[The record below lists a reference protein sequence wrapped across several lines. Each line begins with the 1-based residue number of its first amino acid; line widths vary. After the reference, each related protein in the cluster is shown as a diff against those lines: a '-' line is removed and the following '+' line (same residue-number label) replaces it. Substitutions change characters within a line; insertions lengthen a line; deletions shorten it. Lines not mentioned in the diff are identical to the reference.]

1 MVTFKH
7 QGNFENFENFA
18 KKMKRRDYLLHN
30 KLDTYAKKGVRAL
43 SGATPVDTGKTAAS
57 WGYNIYYTKNQV
69 KIIWTNSSTTK
80 DGIPIVIL
88 LQYGHGNGH
97 GGYIQGRD
105 FITPAIKPIFDEILE
120 NVWKEVER
128 S

>member
-18 KKMKRRDYLLHN
+18 KKMKRRDYIIHN
-30 KLDTYAKKGVRAL
+30 KLKTYALKGVRAL
-43 SGATPVDTGKTAAS
+43 AAATPVDTGKTAAS
-57 WGYNIYYTKNQV
+57 WNYEIHYTSKQV
-69 KIIWTNSSTTK
+69 KIIWKNSSTTK

-97 GGYIQGRD
+97 GGYVEGRD
-105 FITPAIKPIFDEILE
+105 FINPAIKPIFDEISRE
-120 NVWKEVER
+120 VWKEVVD